1 MLWITVKRVIRLGFV
16 NFWRNGYVS
25 LASVLVMTVALLV
38 MSSLIFTRALLVSTL
53 DQIKSKVDI
62 NVYMVNSASEDE
74 IMVMQKKIEALTE
87 VVSVEYSS
95 KEQELE
101 KFRARHQNDELTI
114 QALDEIGRNPLGAS
128 LNIKAKDPSNY
139 ESIAEFLESEK
150 SKSENSIID
159 KVNYS
164 KNKDA
169 IDAISRIISASKKL
183 GFAGSIFFIIIS
195 ILITFN
201 TIRLTIYMAREEIS
215 VMRLVGAS
223 TRYIKGPFV
232 VNGLMYGVASTILS
246 LLILL
251 PMTYW
256 AGPYT
261 EGIGT
266 GINVFNYYLSHIF
279 FLAFVLLLAGF
290 IIGSV
295 SSYLAVKKYLKI

>member
-1 MLWITVKRVIRLGFV
+1 MVWITIKRVIRLGFV

-62 NVYMVNSASEDE
+62 NVYMVSSASEDE
-74 IMVMQKKIEALTE
+74 ISAMQKKIEALTE
-87 VVSVEYSS
+87 VVSVSYSS
-95 KEQELE
+95 KEEELE
-101 KFRARHQNDELTI
+101 KFRSRHQNDELTI

-139 ESIAEFLESEK
+139 ESIAGFLESEK

-164 KNKDA
+164 KNKEA

-183 GFAGSIFFIIIS
+183 GGAASIFFIITS

-251 PMTYW
+251 PITYW

-266 GINVFNYYLSHIF
+266 GINVFSYYLSHIF
-279 FLAFVLLLAGF
+279 LLAFILLISGF
-290 IIGSV
+290 VIGSV

>member
-38 MSSLIFTRALLVSTL
+38 MSSLIFTRALLISTL
-53 DQIKSKVDI
+53 DQIKNKVDI
-62 NVYMVNSASEDE
+62 NVYMVSSASEDE

-169 IDAISRIISASKKL
+169 IDAISRIIGASKKL

-266 GINVFNYYLSHIF
+266 GINVFSYYLSHIF